1 MVVGTITDPVS
12 STDTILIGRSN
23 TKGIPRSQT
32 WRVTNE
38 NSIADVELT
47 ETLTCWAKELFS
59 KRQKKN
65 FLRVR
70 EVREGGFEPASP
82 RPLKEKNKKRKKEE
96 KRGKKREK
104 EGKRGKKGKKEE
116 KRGKKREKEEKRGKK
131 RKKEEKRGKKR
142 KKEEKGEKKRE
153 GGYLSI
159 GTTCPCKQVRN
170 IGRISRK
177 AMRSSSRC
185 VT

>member
-142 KKEEKGEKKRE
+142 KKEKKR
-153 GGYLSI
+153 GRGD
-159 GTTCPCKQVRN
+159 TCPSEPHVHVNKFETSVVLVV
-170 IGRISRK
+170 K
-177 AMRSSSRC
+177 LC
-185 VT
+185 VAPAVVSHRV